1 MKEIMQTN
9 RILLRRWQES
19 DAEALFQCASD
30 PEVGPRAGWT
40 PHKSK
45 EDSLN
50 IIRTIF
56 HNNTMWAIVLIE
68 TNQIV
73 GCVGYL
79 PKGCTNIPIDDNS
92 GEVGYWIARPYWNKG
107 ICTEALLLLINYCF
121 QEKGFSTLWGTHFI
135 DNPASGKVMEKCG
148 FQPTDEET
156 TCSQLEVGADK
167 TVRVM
172 KLMAKTAK

>member
-30 PEVGPRAGWT
+30 PEVGPRAGWA

-79 PKGCTNIPIDDNS
+79 PKECTNIPIDDNS
-92 GEVGYWIARPYWNKG
+92 GEVENR
-107 ICTEALLLLINYCF
+107 
-121 QEKGFSTLWGTHFI
+121 
-135 DNPASGKVMEKCG
+135 
-148 FQPTDEET
+148 
-156 TCSQLEVGADK
+156 
-167 TVRVM
+167 
-172 KLMAKTAK
+172 